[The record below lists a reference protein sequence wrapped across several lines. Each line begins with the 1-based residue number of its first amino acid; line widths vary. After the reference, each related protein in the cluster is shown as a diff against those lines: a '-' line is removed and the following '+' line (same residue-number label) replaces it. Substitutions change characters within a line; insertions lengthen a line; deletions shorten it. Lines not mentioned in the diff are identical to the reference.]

1 MQVGRIKFGPLYA
14 DRDPSELEPWYS
26 QHVNA
31 MTAEGLHSKSDIAA
45 ELAYRDRQIRELSD
59 ALAWTAQ
66 RLRDVIARRPV
77 RDATECL
84 ANADRL
90 TGSNR
95 LSCMNQEDSHADPN

>member
-1 MQVGRIKFGPLYA
+1 AEGQRTRSRAMKVGRTKFGPLYA

-45 ELAYRDRQIRELSD
+45 ELAHRDRQIRELRD
-59 ALAWTAQ
+59 ALTWTAQ
-66 RLRDVIARRPV
+66 RLRDVLARRPV

-90 TGSNR
+90 VN
-95 LSCMNQEDSHADPN
+95 NQEEN